1 MQATIYISPE
11 AMATISVIKDMDYYE
26 RVSLS
31 DDPATD
37 LTKSPGYYL
46 NINALNLANLPVD
59 AEVVIRLTPADAV
72 TYQQHVR
79 IKSELRGVIFSG
91 APNLPNDFAKIIA
104 FWSPLIWTHHHRRA
118 VYFQNV
124 LNSYCVQL
132 VDLDGMEDS
141 GAVNDA
147 EHATDFLVSDGLVVS
162 VTGLAAMVEDM
173 KPEQFVALTIPIDP
187 TMLGIEMEGYH
198 SDEDYAI
205 HPAPQMETLYLRIAD
220 ILASPDVNHI
230 EISAIRA
237 ELYDYGYT
245 Y

>member
-11 AMATISVIKDMDYYE
+11 AMATISVIRDLDYYD

-46 NINALNLANLPVD
+46 NINALNLAKLPVD
-59 AEVVIRLTPADAV
+59 AEVAIRLTPADAA

-79 IKSELRGVIFSG
+79 MKSELRGVIFSG
-91 APNLPNDFAKIIA
+91 APNLPNDYANIIA
-104 FWSPLIWTHHHRRA
+104 YWSPLVWTHHHRRA

-132 VDLDGMEDS
+132 VDLDGMEDA
-141 GAVNDA
+141 GVVTDA
-147 EHATDFLVSDGLVVS
+147 EHATDFLVSDGLVVT
-162 VTGLAAMVEDM
+162 VIGLEVIVENM
-173 KPEQFVALTIPIDP
+173 NREQFVALCIPINP
-187 TMLGIEMEGYH
+187 TMLGIEMEGFH
-198 SDEDYAI
+198 SEEEYATD
-205 HPAPQMETLYLRIAD
+205 PAQQMETVYLRIAD
-220 ILASPDVNHI
+220 ILASPDVNNI
-230 EISAIRA
+230 AIPVIRA
-237 ELYDYGYT
+237 ELFDYGYT